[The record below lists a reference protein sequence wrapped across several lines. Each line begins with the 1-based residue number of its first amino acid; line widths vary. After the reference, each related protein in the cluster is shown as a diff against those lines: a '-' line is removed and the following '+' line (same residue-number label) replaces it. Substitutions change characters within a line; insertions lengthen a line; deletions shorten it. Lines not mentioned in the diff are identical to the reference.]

1 MPKCRRIHRSLYR
14 PPFSSRRHYVRST
27 VVEGSQKEMTMKSE
41 FDLDKVIRK
50 IPNYP
55 KGGILFFDIT
65 SILTNPQAFSY
76 CVDRMVEI
84 YEDSKVAAVAG
95 IESRGFIF
103 SAPLADRLGIPLIL
117 VRKAGKL
124 PGETWR
130 QDYQLEY
137 GMEAVE
143 IHKSDIPRGKE
154 VLLIDD
160 LIATGG
166 TLSAAKT
173 ILEKGGAKV
182 KNVFGVIGLSFLNF
196 QAKLQGVRVTTL
208 IDYSNENL

>member
-1 MPKCRRIHRSLYR
+1 M
-14 PPFSSRRHYVRST
+14 
-27 VVEGSQKEMTMKSE
+27 ESE

-76 CVDRMVEI
+76 CIDRMVEI
-84 YEDSKVAAVAG
+84 YKGTDVAAVAG
-95 IESRGFIF
+95 IESRGFLF
-103 SAPLADRLGIPLIL
+103 SAPLADRLDIPLIL

-124 PGETWR
+124 PGDTWR

-143 IHKSDIPRGKE
+143 IHKSDIPRDKE

-173 ILEKGGAKV
+173 ILEKGGATV
-182 KNVFGVIGLSFLNF
+182 KNVFGVIGLTFLSF
-196 QAKLQGVRVTTL
+196 QKKLQGVKVTTL
-208 IDYSNENL
+208 INYSDESL

>member
-1 MPKCRRIHRSLYR
+1 
-14 PPFSSRRHYVRST
+14 
-27 VVEGSQKEMTMKSE
+27 MKSD

-50 IPNYP
+50 FPNYP

-65 SILTNPQAFSY
+65 SILINPRALNY

-84 YEDSKVAAVAG
+84 YKDTEVAAVAG

-124 PGETWR
+124 PGDTWR
-130 QDYQLEY
+130 QEYQLEY

-166 TLSAAKT
+166 TLNAAKT
-173 ILEKGGAKV
+173 ILEKGGAMV
-182 KNVFGVIGLSFLNF
+182 KNVFGVIGLPFLDF
-196 QAKLQGVRVTTL
+196 QTKLQGVKVTTL
-208 IDYSNENL
+208 INYSGESL

>member
-1 MPKCRRIHRSLYR
+1 
-14 PPFSSRRHYVRST
+14 
-27 VVEGSQKEMTMKSE
+27 MKSE

-65 SILTNPQAFSY
+65 SILTNPRAFSY
-76 CVDRMVEI
+76 CVDSMVEL
-84 YEDSKVAAVAG
+84 YEDTEIAAVAG

-103 SAPLADRLGIPLIL
+103 SSPLAARLGIPLIL

-173 ILEKGGAKV
+173 ILEKGGATV
-182 KNVFGVIGLSFLNF
+182 KRVFGVIGLTFLNF
-196 QAKLQGVRVTTL
+196 QAKLQGVEVTTL
-208 IDYSNENL
+208 INYSDESL

>member
-1 MPKCRRIHRSLYR
+1 
-14 PPFSSRRHYVRST
+14 
-27 VVEGSQKEMTMKSE
+27 MTMKSE

>member
-1 MPKCRRIHRSLYR
+1 
-14 PPFSSRRHYVRST
+14 
-27 VVEGSQKEMTMKSE
+27 MKSD

-65 SILTNPQAFSY
+65 SILTNPLAFTY
-76 CVDRMVEI
+76 CVDSMVEI
-84 YEDSKVAAVAG
+84 YKDTEISAVAG

-103 SAPLADRLGIPLIL
+103 SAPLAARLAIPLIL
-117 VRKAGKL
+117 VRKDGKL
-124 PGETWR
+124 PGDTWR

-173 ILEKGGAKV
+173 ILEKGGAAV
-182 KNVFGVIGLSFLNF
+182 KKVFGVIGLSFLNF
-196 QAKLQGVRVTTL
+196 QAKLEGVEVTTL
-208 IDYSNENL
+208 ISYSDESL